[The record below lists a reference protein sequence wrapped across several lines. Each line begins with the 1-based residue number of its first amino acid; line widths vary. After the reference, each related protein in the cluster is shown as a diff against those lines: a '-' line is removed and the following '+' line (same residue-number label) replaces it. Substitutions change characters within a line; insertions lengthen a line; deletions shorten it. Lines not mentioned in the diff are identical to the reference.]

1 MKPLELYKL
10 AVRMTAPAR
19 SEGVQRTVVGRL
31 YYGLHHEA
39 CCRYYR
45 VNPRGVP
52 LRRRKRHT
60 CLVRRF
66 NRPKDAKSTKVANL
80 LERLRYFRT
89 LADYDLG
96 QMYIDGKPV
105 TAGQLLTGATQ
116 VAAQLLAA
124 LESYSPGEAPDG
136 CVCLVN

>member
-1 MKPLELYKL
+1 M
-10 AVRMTAPAR
+10 
-19 SEGVQRTVVGRL
+19 
-31 YYGLHHEA
+31 
-39 CCRYYR
+39 
-45 VNPRGVP
+45 
-52 LRRRKRHT
+52 RRKRHT

-80 LERLRYFRT
+80 LVRLRYFRT